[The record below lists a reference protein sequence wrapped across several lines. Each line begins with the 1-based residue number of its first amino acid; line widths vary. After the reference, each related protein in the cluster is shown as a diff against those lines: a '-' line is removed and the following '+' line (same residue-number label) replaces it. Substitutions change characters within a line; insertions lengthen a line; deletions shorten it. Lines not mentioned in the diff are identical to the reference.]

1 MITKE
6 NLRNQENR
14 LGQILNKLD
23 QRRNNNKSLEMQF
36 AKKNIID
43 RIPYKYSGS

>member
-1 MITKE
+1 MDH
-6 NLRNQENR
+6 QENK

-36 AKKNIID
+36 AKKHY
-43 RIPYKYSGS
+43 R